1 MKMNRAEVEK
11 QYVNMVWVVAF
22 SHVSYASCLP
32 DLFTVSISI
41 NCISTTS
48 AFQFIKCKLR

>member
-11 QYVNMVWVVAF
+11 KYINMVWMVAF
-22 SHVSYASCLP
+22 SHVLQASCLS
-32 DLFTVSISI
+32 DLFTASAAI
-41 NCISTTS
+41 NCLSTTS

>member
-11 QYVNMVWVVAF
+11 QYINMVWLVAF
-22 SHVSYASCLP
+22 SHVLYASCLS

-48 AFQFIKCKLR
+48 AFQIIKCKLR